1 MTFSDSIRYD
11 FSVTSIR
18 RKPAFVSMAI
28 LCGLGALGAVVA
40 RQGPTDR
47 NFVHPKPETFPALE
61 MESDQASPQT
71 EQVISSTKNP

>member
-1 MTFSDSIRYD
+1 
-11 FSVTSIR
+11 
-18 RKPAFVSMAI
+18 MAI